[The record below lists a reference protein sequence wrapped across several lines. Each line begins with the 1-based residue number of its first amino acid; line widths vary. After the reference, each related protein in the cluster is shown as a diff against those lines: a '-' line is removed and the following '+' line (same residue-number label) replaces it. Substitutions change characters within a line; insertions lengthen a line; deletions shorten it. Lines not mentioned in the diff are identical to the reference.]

1 MFSRT
6 IKRTLLQRI
15 PHARYSSSGSPPP
28 PPRGS
33 FFSASAIYPFI
44 LLSAITSLALNLSH
58 QRTARSQETSHLSAQ
73 ITVLESLVNQL
84 RNDPNR
90 LSDEEVEKEL
100 ELVGLGRGKGKRV
113 VGGEGDKSGRNETSW
128 GEVLFGKRGKEFE
141 PDKDDTDWEKGMTLF
156 LSLSPVITLTDKR
169 IPRVQFSK
177 KQMKQRNSN
186 RTLLPLLHKRHYL
199 PQSLLHLH
207 LLLRLLVQHRHGIR
221 TRNLPNHLR
230 NRKLLQSISKRG
242 HCRSTVRDGEASVF
256 GRDGPCLVSVV
267 PARDLAGFTV
277 DTVDTRAKIE
287 VSCSSGDHST
297 EQQSSRKR
305 AARLASEKI
314 VKTDNKPRW

>member
-1 MFSRT
+1 MLSRT

-15 PHARYSSSGSPPP
+15 PHARYYSSGSPPP

-113 VGGEGDKSGRNETSW
+113 VGGEGDKSGKNETSW

-141 PDKDDTDWEKGMTLF
+141 PDKDDTDWEKVFQEADEAEKLKSNPSPSSSQETLPTTV
-156 LSLSPVITLTDKR
+156 LVAPPPLSP
-169 IPRVQFSK
+169 
-177 KQMKQRNSN
+177 
-186 RTLLPLLHKRHYL
+186 
-199 PQSLLHLH
+199 
-207 LLLRLLVQHRHGIR
+207 
-221 TRNLPNHLR
+221 
-230 NRKLLQSISKRG
+230 
-242 HCRSTVRDGEASVF
+242 AS
-256 GRDGPCLVSVV
+256 P
-267 PARDLAGFTV
+267 PT
-277 DTVDTRAKIE
+277 T
-287 VSCSSGDHST
+287 
-297 EQQSSRKR
+297 SSRNTKEESPR
-305 AARLASEKI
+305 PPQKPKTAAIYL
-314 VKTDNKPRW
+314 

>member
-1 MFSRT
+1 MISRT
-6 IKRTLLQRI
+6 VTRTFLQRI

-113 VGGEGDKSGRNETSW
+113 VGGEGDKSGKNETSW

-141 PDKDDTDWEKGMTLF
+141 PDKDDTDWEKGMPLP
-156 LSLSPVITLTDKR
+156 LSLSLLLILTDKR
-169 IPRVQFSK
+169 ACACTVFQEADEAEK
-177 KQMKQRNSN
+177 LKSN
-186 RTLLPLLHKRHYL
+186 PSPSSSQETLPTTVLVAPPPLS
-199 PQSLLHLH
+199 P
-207 LLLRLLVQHRHGIR
+207 
-221 TRNLPNHLR
+221 
-230 NRKLLQSISKRG
+230 
-242 HCRSTVRDGEASVF
+242 AS
-256 GRDGPCLVSVV
+256 P
-267 PARDLAGFTV
+267 PT
-277 DTVDTRAKIE
+277 T
-287 VSCSSGDHST
+287 
-297 EQQSSRKR
+297 SSRNTKEESPR
-305 AARLASEKI
+305 PPQKPKTAAIYL
-314 VKTDNKPRW
+314 